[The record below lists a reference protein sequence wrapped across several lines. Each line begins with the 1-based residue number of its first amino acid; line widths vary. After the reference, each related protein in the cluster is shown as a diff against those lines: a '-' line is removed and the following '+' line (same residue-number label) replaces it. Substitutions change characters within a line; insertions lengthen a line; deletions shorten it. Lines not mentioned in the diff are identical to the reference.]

1 MTDGDTD
8 EQILGQFRTWLEQ
21 TRREA
26 AQVDDTEASRSA
38 TEPRVGLD
46 RLVEEFTALRHE
58 VKLQTRSSRT
68 LEERL
73 EAALRLLGEA
83 AETFRTAPAKTV
95 TAVDKADK
103 SLAAALAELDEAL
116 DRGRDQWEKSAP
128 RLIGP
133 PSSALLA
140 EVKANHAK
148 RWWWQRLRTQAYH
161 RQACALVEEREEQA
175 RKEREAL
182 VGALL
187 GGFVMIQQRLARNMT
202 SAEVNRI
209 PTVGRLVDPDQMI
222 VIEVIDVE
230 GPAGQVVEEL
240 RRGYTWRGQ
249 VLRPAEVRAIR
260 PRFEAANS
268 NIH

>member
-1 MTDGDTD
+1 MNQGDTD

-26 AQVDDTEASRSA
+26 AQAEDSETAGS
-38 TEPRVGLD
+38 TPEPHVGLD

-73 EAALRLLGEA
+73 EASLKLLGEA
-83 AETFRTAPAKTV
+83 AETFRTAPVKTA

-116 DRGRDQWEKSAP
+116 DRGRDQWEKIAP

-133 PSSALLA
+133 TSSPLLT
-140 EVKANHAK
+140 ELRERHAK
-148 RWWWQRLRTQAYH
+148 QWWWQRLQTHAYH
-161 RQACALVEEREEQA
+161 GQVCTMVHEREEQA
-175 RKEREAL
+175 RTEREAL
-182 VGALL
+182 LGALL
-187 GGFVMIQQRLARNMT
+187 SGFAMIQQRLARNMT

-222 VIEVIDVE
+222 VIEVVDAE

-268 NIH
+268 DTH

>member
-1 MTDGDTD
+1 MTEGDTD

-26 AQVDDTEASRSA
+26 AQVDDAGTAGSA
-38 TEPRVGLD
+38 LEPHVGLD
-46 RLVEEFTALRHE
+46 RLVEEFTALRQE

-73 EAALRLLGEA
+73 ETALKLLGDA

-103 SLAAALAELDEAL
+103 SLASALAELDEAL

-133 PSSALLA
+133 SSSPLLA
-140 EVKANHAK
+140 ELKESYAK
-148 RWWWQRLRTQAYH
+148 RWWWQRLQTQAYH
-161 RQACALVEEREEQA
+161 RQICTMVEEREELA

-182 VGALL
+182 LGALL
-187 GGFVMIQQRLARNMT
+187 SGFAMIQQRLARNMT
-202 SAEVNRI
+202 SADVNRI

-222 VIEVIDVE
+222 VIEVVDAE

-260 PRFEAANS
+260 PRFETANS
-268 NIH
+268 DTH